1 MHKKFWM
8 VIRGDGSGAGTVF
21 RHDTLCDA
29 RREAEMGTRKDG
41 GPYYVLEA
49 VARVELEAPVSP
61 PVTWEAL

>member
-8 VIRGDGSGAGTVF
+8 VIKFDSQSSSTSF

-29 RREAEMGTRKDG
+29 RREAERLARKDG
-41 GPYYVLEA
+41 APFYVLEA